1 MGKNVFS
8 GFSGF
13 VVPEGNK
20 KITDVKIQEKWNFF
34 FEELL
39 SAIGLVGGFN
49 DPERWGRKTIEEVYK
64 SLSPNGIS
72 LTFRLDPNKVDGRVF
87 GRIK

>member
-1 MGKNVFS
+1 LNENIREK

-13 VVPEGNK
+13 RRLPYGSKKDLDDEVQNK
-20 KITDVKIQEKWNFF
+20 WGFF

-39 SAIGLVGGFN
+39 SAISLVGGTDN
-49 DPERWGRKTIEEVYK
+49 PEHWRRKTIEEVYK

-72 LTFRLDPNKVDGRVF
+72 LTFRVD
-87 GRIK
+87 K